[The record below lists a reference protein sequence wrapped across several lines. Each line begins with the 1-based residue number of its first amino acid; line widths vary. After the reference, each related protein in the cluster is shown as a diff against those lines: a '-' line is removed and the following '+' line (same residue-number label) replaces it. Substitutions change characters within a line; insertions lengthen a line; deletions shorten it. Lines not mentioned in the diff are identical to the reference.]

1 MTRKIAHSPRRL
13 KLTLRHLEVFLATAG
28 AGSTRGAAE
37 RISRSQSAASGSLRE
52 LEAALGIHVFDR
64 IGKRLLLNEHG
75 RLLLPQAASLLDQV
89 ADLQQQF
96 DDTLALP
103 LRVAASLTA
112 GEYVLPGLLARWKVD
127 HPTSKMQ
134 LRIMNS
140 SGVMEAVSA
149 LKADVGF
156 IEGPQTHA
164 ELQVYPWITDDI
176 IVVASPRHRL
186 AVTAPTNRQLQQAV
200 WALREPGSGTREA
213 ADRWLR
219 ESLGPLQVDF
229 EADST
234 EALKRIASQGIA
246 LTCLP
251 RRAVEEQL
259 SSGTLVE
266 VRTRLPKAT
275 RRLAMVLHRGRRP
288 SRSSQEF
295 IALCRGLA

>member
-1 MTRKIAHSPRRL
+1 MTRKSAQSPKRV
-13 KLTLRHLEVFLATAG
+13 KLTLRQLEVFLATAG

-37 RISRSQSAASGSLRE
+37 RVYRSQSAASGSLRE
-52 LEAALGIHVFDR
+52 LEAALGTQVFDR
-64 IGKRLLLNEHG
+64 IGKRLLLNEQG
-75 RLLLPQAASLLDQV
+75 RILLPQAASLLDQV

-96 DDTLALP
+96 NDALALP

-112 GEYVLPGLLARWKVD
+112 GEYVLPSLLARWKVD
-127 HPTSKMQ
+127 HPASRLQ

-149 LKADVGF
+149 LAADVGF

-164 ELQVYPWITDDI
+164 DLQVFPWIADDLI
-176 IVVASPRHRL
+176 IVASPQHPL
-186 AVTAPTNRQLQQAV
+186 ARTAPTNRQLQRAV

-213 ADRWLR
+213 ADRWLF
-219 ESLGPLQVDF
+219 ESLGPLLIEF
-229 EADST
+229 EVDST
-234 EALKRIASQGIA
+234 EALKRIAAQGIA

-259 SSGTLVE
+259 LSGVLAE
-266 VRTRLPKAT
+266 VRTRLPRAT

-288 SRSSQEF
+288 SRSTREF